1 MKKNVSKV
9 ALLFREFKRKCIKLY
24 DEFNYNEPM
33 IKSEAVES
41 TLYLLDRDFRSDEQ
55 NEIILNLIQRLH
67 RPAAASLPLCAG
79 ARRLHAK
86 READVIRMENELKEL
101 KAQTNILKVKLV
113 MNN

>member
-1 MKKNVSKV
+1 MKKNVNKV
-9 ALLFREFKRKCIKLY
+9 ALLFRAFKRKCIKLY

-41 TLYLLDRDFRSDEQ
+41 TLYLLDRDFRPDEQ
-55 NEIILNLIQRLH
+55 NEIILNLIQ
-67 RPAAASLPLCAG
+67 
-79 ARRLHAK
+79 RLHAK

-113 MNN
+113 MNH